1 MTPKTKTLGFGLSA
15 LGSGLSAVGFG
26 LSALGIA
33 TLSVACATAP
43 QPERVPTPVRTEK
56 VKAASIERG
65 VRYSAQIIPVEQ
77 VSVSFKT
84 SGYVIDLLQ
93 VRDSSGRM
101 RDLEEGDVVS
111 AGAILGRVEERDYAS
126 KVARAEAGIAQA
138 KAGEDKALQ
147 DLNRAEALF
156 KADALIKPDLD
167 AARAA
172 YQSAVA
178 QSAAARADLDV
189 AATALRDTTLKAP
202 RSGVVLDRK
211 LDRGALAS
219 PGTVVFTIGAVDSLK
234 AVFGVPDAVVRH
246 LRPGMSLTASADAVV
261 DRTFTGRVTTIAP
274 AADRETHLFS
284 VEVTIPNRDSALRPG
299 MIATIQ
305 LDDQDVDL
313 PPTSV
318 TSATSSLAVPLAAIV
333 KDSAKAGSY
342 AVFVV
347 DGEAA
352 NLQARL
358 RTVTPGPIAGDGI
371 QITNGVQAG
380 DQVIVSGAARLRDG
394 ERITVIP

>member
-1 MTPKTKTLGFGLSA
+1 MTRHTNTV
-15 LGSGLSAVGFG
+15 GSGLSAFGFG

-33 TLSVACATAP
+33 TLTVACATAP
-43 QPERVPTPVRTEK
+43 QAERVPTPVRTEK
-56 VKAASIERG
+56 VKPASAERG

-77 VSVSFKT
+77 VAVSFKT

-93 VRDSSGRM
+93 IRDSSGRM
-101 RDLEEGDVVS
+101 RDLEEGDAVS

-126 KVARAEAGIAQA
+126 KVARAQAGIAQA

-274 AADRETHLFS
+274 AADRDTHLFS
-284 VEVTIPNRDSALRPG
+284 VEVTIPNRNGALRPG

-305 LDDQDVDL
+305 LDDQHVDL
-313 PPTSV
+313 PKS
-318 TSATSSLAVPLAAIV
+318 SAPAVPLAAIV

-347 DGEAA
+347 DGDAA

-358 RTVTPGPIAGDGI
+358 RPVTPGPIAGDGI

>member
-1 MTPKTKTLGFGLSA
+1 MTRQTKTRGFGPWA
-15 LGSGLSAVGFG
+15 LGVA
-26 LSALGIA
+26 ALGA
-33 TLSVACATAP
+33 ACATAA
-43 QPERVPTPVRTEK
+43 QPERVPTPVRTET
-56 VKAASIERG
+56 VKPASIEHG

-77 VSVSFKT
+77 VAVSFKT
-84 SGYVIDLLQ
+84 SGYVMDLLQ

-101 RDLEEGDVVS
+101 RDLEEGDAIN
-111 AGAILGRVEERDYAS
+111 AGAVLARVEERDYAS
-126 KVARAEAGIAQA
+126 KVARAEAGVAQA

-172 YQSAVA
+172 YQSALA

-189 AATALRDTTLKAP
+189 AATALRDTTLRAP
-202 RSGVVLDRK
+202 RGGVVLERK

-234 AVFGVPDAVVRH
+234 AVFGVPDAVVH
-246 LRPGMSLTASADAVV
+246 QLRPGMSLTASADAVV
-261 DRTFTGRVTTIAP
+261 DRTFAGRVTTIAP
-274 AADRETHLFS
+274 AADRDTHLFS
-284 VEVTIPNRDSALRPG
+284 VEVTIPNRDGALRPG
-299 MIATIQ
+299 MVATIQ
-305 LDDQDVDL
+305 LDDQSVDR
-313 PPTSV
+313 PKA
-318 TSATSSLAVPLAAIV
+318 SAPAVPLAAIV

-347 DGEAA
+347 NGDAA
-352 NLQARL
+352 NLQAKL
-358 RTVTPGPIAGDGI
+358 RPVTPGAIAGDGI
-371 QITNGVQAG
+371 QIASGVTAG
-380 DQVIVSGAARLRDG
+380 EQVIVSGASRLRDG

>member
-1 MTPKTKTLGFGLSA
+1 MTRQTTMGCGLWALGFAALSA
-15 LGSGLSAVGFG
+15 
-26 LSALGIA
+26 
-33 TLSVACATAP
+33 ACATAP

-56 VKAASIERG
+56 VKPASIERG

-77 VSVSFKT
+77 VAVSFKT
-84 SGYVIDLLQ
+84 SGYVMDLLQ

-101 RDLEEGDVVS
+101 RDLEEGDPVS
-111 AGAILGRVEERDYAS
+111 AGATLARVEERDYAS
-126 KVARAEAGIAQA
+126 KVARAQAGVAQA

-202 RSGVVLDRK
+202 RSGVVLERR

-219 PGTVVFTIGAVDSLK
+219 PGTVVFTIGTVDSLK
-234 AVFGVPDAVVRH
+234 AVFGVPDAVVH
-246 LRPGMSLTASADAVV
+246 QLRAGMSLTASADAVV

-274 AADRETHLFS
+274 AADRDTHLFS
-284 VEVTIPNRDSALRPG
+284 VEVTIPNRDGALRPG
-299 MIATIQ
+299 MIATIR
-305 LDDQDVDL
+305 LDDRNVDQ
-313 PPTSV
+313 PK
-318 TSATSSLAVPLAAIV
+318 TSAPAVPLAAIV
-333 KDSAKAGSY
+333 KDSARAGAY

-347 DGEAA
+347 GGDAA

-358 RTVTPGPIAGDGI
+358 RPVTPGPIAGDGI
-371 QITNGVQAG
+371 QIASGVEAG
-380 DQVIVSGAARLRDG
+380 EQVIVSGAARLRDG

>member
-1 MTPKTKTLGFGLSA
+1 MTPQTKTSGFGLSA
-15 LGSGLSAVGFG
+15 LGFG
-26 LSALGIA
+26 LLALG
-33 TLSVACATAP
+33 TLAAAGCATAP

-56 VKAASIERG
+56 VKPASIERG
-65 VRYSAQIIPVEQ
+65 VRYSAQIVPQEQ
-77 VSVSFKT
+77 VAVSFKT
-84 SGYVIDLLQ
+84 SGYVLDLLQ
-93 VRDSSGRM
+93 VRDSGGHL
-101 RDLEEGDVVS
+101 RDLEEGDAVN
-111 AGAILGRVEERDYAS
+111 AGAVLARVEDRDYQS

-138 KAGEDKALQ
+138 KAGEDKALN
-147 DLNRAEALF
+147 DLTRAEALF

-189 AATALRDTTLKAP
+189 AATALRDTTLRAP
-202 RSGVVLDRK
+202 RSGVVLERK

-234 AVFGVPDAVVRH
+234 AVFGVPDAVVRQ

-261 DRTFTGRVTTIAP
+261 DRTFNGRVTTIAP
-274 AADRETHLFS
+274 VADRDTHLFS

-305 LDDQDVDL
+305 LDDSSLDL
-313 PPTSV
+313 PKTAAP
-318 TSATSSLAVPLAAIV
+318 AVPLTAIV
-333 KDSAKAGSY
+333 KDSAKEGAY

-347 DGEAA
+347 DGKES
-352 NLQARL
+352 NLQAKL

-371 QITNGVQAG
+371 QIASGVSAG
-380 DQVIVSGAARLRDG
+380 EQVIVSGAARLRDG

>member
-1 MTPKTKTLGFGLSA
+1 MTRQTKTLG
-15 LGSGLSAVGFG
+15 SGLWA
-26 LSALGIA
+26 
-33 TLSVACATAP
+33 LSVAALSAACAAAA
-43 QPERVPTPVRTEK
+43 QPERVPTPVRTET
-56 VKAASIERG
+56 VKPASIEHG
-65 VRYSAQIIPVEQ
+65 VRYSAQIIPVDQ
-77 VSVSFKT
+77 VAVSFKT
-84 SGYVIDLLQ
+84 SGYVMDLLQ

-101 RDLEEGDVVS
+101 RDLEEGDAIT
-111 AGAILGRVEERDYAS
+111 AGAVLARVEERDYAS
-126 KVARAEAGIAQA
+126 KVARADAGVAQA

-172 YQSAVA
+172 YQSALA

-189 AATALRDTTLKAP
+189 AATALRDTTLRAP
-202 RSGVVLDRK
+202 RGGVVLERK

-234 AVFGVPDAVVRH
+234 AVFGVPDAVVH
-246 LRPGMSLTASADAVV
+246 QLRPGMSLTASADAVV

-274 AADRETHLFS
+274 AADRDTHLFS
-284 VEVTIPNRDSALRPG
+284 VEVTIPNRDGALRPG

-305 LDDQDVDL
+305 LDDQDAGL
-313 PPTSV
+313 PTTPSP
-318 TSATSSLAVPLAAIV
+318 AVPLTAIV

-347 DGEAA
+347 NGDAA
-352 NLQARL
+352 NLQAKL
-358 RTVTPGPIAGDGI
+358 RPVTPGAIAGDGI
-371 QITNGVQAG
+371 QIASGVTAG
-380 DQVIVSGAARLRDG
+380 EQVIVSGAARLRDG

>member
-1 MTPKTKTLGFGLSA
+1 M
-15 LGSGLSAVGFG
+15 V
-26 LSALGIA
+26 
-33 TLSVACATAP
+33 
-43 QPERVPTPVRTEK
+43 QP
-56 VKAASIERG
+56 ASTERG

-77 VSVSFKT
+77 VAVSFKT

-93 VRDSSGRM
+93 VRDSSGRL
-101 RDLEEGDVVS
+101 RDVEEGDAVN
-111 AGAILGRVEERDYAS
+111 AGAILARVEERDYAS
-126 KVARAEAGIAQA
+126 KVARAQAGIAQA

-147 DLNRAEALF
+147 DLNRAEALY
-156 KADALIKPDLD
+156 KAAALIKPDLD

-172 YQSAVA
+172 HQSAVA

-189 AATALRDTTLKAP
+189 AATALRDTTLRAP

-219 PGTVVFTIGAVDSLK
+219 PGTVVFAIGAVDALK
-234 AVFGVPDAVVRH
+234 AVFGVPDAVVHH
-246 LRPGMSLTASADAVV
+246 LKPGMSLTASADAVM

-274 AADRETHLFS
+274 AADRDTHLFS
-284 VEVTIPNRDSALRPG
+284 VEVTIPNRDGTLRPG

-305 LDDQDVDL
+305 LDDQNV
-313 PPTSV
+313 SV
-318 TSATSSLAVPLAAIV
+318 PKASPAPAVPLAAIV
-333 KDSAKAGSY
+333 KDSGKAGSY

-347 DGEAA
+347 DGDAA

-358 RTVTPGPIAGDGI
+358 RSVTPGAIAGDGI
-371 QITNGVQAG
+371 QIASGVKAG
-380 DQVIVSGAARLRDG
+380 EHVIVSGAARLRDG